1 MENKEEITLLGIDH
15 PAIAARDVEK
25 LSSWYCEYLGYERWF
40 RQENAGPPDR
50 AATDFVWMLKAPDG
64 SLLEVM
70 PIDQTPRPDRT
81 TWTPGWSHLA
91 LRVADLAAA
100 IAVLD
105 RKGITWAAEMVPAIG
120 GGWVRSAWDGEG
132 NMIQLLERKGL

>member
-1 MENKEEITLLGIDH
+1 MENIEKINFLGIDH
-15 PAIAARDVEK
+15 PALAARDVEQ
-25 LSSWYCEYLGYERWF
+25 LSTWYCDFMGYERWF
-40 RQENAGPPDR
+40 RQEDAGPPDR

-70 PIDQTPRPDRT
+70 PIDRTARPERT

-91 LRVADLAAA
+91 LRVGDLDAA

-105 RKGITWAAEMVPAIG
+105 KRGVEWASEKIPAIG
-120 GGWVRSAWDGEG
+120 GGWVRSARDGEG